1 MSIGTPAQQ
10 FNVILDSG
18 SSDLWVANTQCDLC
32 PSGTPEYDSSQSSS
46 FTPSDSSEPVS
57 IQYGIGTVEGILAQD
72 TVTMAGFTVSKQ
84 KFLSATDVS
93 DDVLDGSAAGIMGLA
108 FQSLASTEALPFWQ
122 ALVQNGQFTLPQM
135 SFWLTRYINDTD
147 AQDSEPGGVLTLGG
161 SNTTLYTG
169 EIQFLDMPS
178 TGQQSYWQLQLSN
191 VTVQGKR
198 VNIATGNAA
207 TAAIDTGT
215 TLIGGP
221 SDDVKSFWAAVPGS
235 QSMGFEMEGYYS
247 FPCDTEVQVSLS
259 FGGNSWPISPADMNV
274 GNNYGGIDS
283 GGDQCIGSIFDLG
296 QVTSAAGGDGNPNWI
311 IGDTFLKNVYTVLRS
326 SPPSIGFAQL
336 SAEAESSSDSSSTTV
351 GSGTASTFSF
361 NPLATGSTG
370 SSSSGATSF
379 RAECMGVLSTSL
391 LLVLTACF
399 LQVLHG

>member
-1 MSIGTPAQQ
+1 
-10 FNVILDSG
+10 
-18 SSDLWVANTQCDLC
+18 VANTQCDLC

-84 KFLSATDVS
+84 KFRKNSSCRPLVTDTEILYAVSATDVS

-178 TGQQSYWQLQLSN
+178 TGQQSYWQLQLSSACGHRIRHVLAAN
-191 VTVQGKR
+191 YAARTRCDRTGQEGK
-198 VNIATGNAA
+198 
-207 TAAIDTGT
+207 
-215 TLIGGP
+215 
-221 SDDVKSFWAAVPGS
+221 
-235 QSMGFEMEGYYS
+235 Y
-247 FPCDTEVQVSLS
+247 C
-259 FGGNSWPISPADMNV
+259 
-274 GNNYGGIDS
+274 YG
-283 GGDQCIGSIFDLG
+283 
-296 QVTSAAGGDGNPNWI
+296 
-311 IGDTFLKNVYTVLRS
+311 
-326 SPPSIGFAQL
+326 
-336 SAEAESSSDSSSTTV
+336 
-351 GSGTASTFSF
+351 
-361 NPLATGSTG
+361 
-370 SSSSGATSF
+370 
-379 RAECMGVLSTSL
+379 
-391 LLVLTACF
+391 
-399 LQVLHG
+399 